1 MRHRLG
7 SLFSP
12 AMFVALLA
20 LMISLSSASVAA
32 VVIHG
37 KQIKKNT
44 VTSAQIK
51 NKTIKTKDVS
61 LKARNQLKGKTGAT
75 GAPGIDGAPGVDGA
89 PGSAG
94 PAGPVGPSNA
104 YTKFVSA
111 PTVYGS
117 PATSS
122 EVLSLSNLPA
132 GSYVVNTKAWAVGKN
147 TNAYVNCDL
156 AVGTATDSS
165 GADMAKNE
173 AYASVAN
180 QITFTSTAPAT
191 VALTC
196 KGRDAHVQHKRI
208 TAIKV
213 GSIS

>member
-104 YTKFVSA
+104 YVVSA
-111 PTVYGS
+111 GYTPLAAE
-117 PATSS
+117 PAAVVT
-122 EVLSLSNLPA
+122 LNLGA
-132 GSYVVNTKAWAVGKN
+132 GSYVVMAKAM
-147 TNAYVNCDL
+147 
-156 AVGTATDSS
+156 AVGTSTSNAYAECALVAPGASDTN
-165 GADMAKNE
+165 GADVDRPQY
-173 AYASVAN
+173 YASLAHQLV
-180 QITFTSTAPAT
+180 FTSTAASQ
-191 VALTC
+191 VKLNC
-196 KGRDAHVQHKRI
+196 KGRDAGVQFNRI